1 MLSVYS
7 HSGEFYLYSFQPL
20 DLSVSVF
27 GLFALAFRFI
37 CTGCLV
43 FYFIFFVHPG
53 FEGGK
58 GFIVQ

>member
-7 HSGEFYLYSFQPL
+7 RSGEFYLYSFL
-20 DLSVSVF
+20 FSGLSVLVF
-27 GLFALAFRFI
+27 GLFASAFRFI

-58 GFIVQ
+58 GFIMQ

>member
-7 HSGEFYLYSFQPL
+7 RSGEFYLYSFQPL
-20 DLSVSVF
+20 
-27 GLFALAFRFI
+27 GLFASAFRFI

-43 FYFIFFVHPG
+43 FYFVFFVHPG